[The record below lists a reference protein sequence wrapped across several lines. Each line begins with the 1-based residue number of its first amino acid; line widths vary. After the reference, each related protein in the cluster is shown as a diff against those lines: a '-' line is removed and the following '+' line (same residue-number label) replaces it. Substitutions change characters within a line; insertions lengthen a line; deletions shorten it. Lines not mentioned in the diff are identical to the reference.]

1 MKYEKPTIVA
11 MDNAVRAI
19 QKVDKPNTHIDN
31 CESSTAN
38 AYEADE

>member
-19 QKVDKPNTHIDN
+19 QKVDKPHTQIDN
-31 CESSTAN
+31 CESSTPN